1 METKNKTRKI
11 IFAIAVILVVAGLG
25 SLFVNLGMNWFNG
38 LDKPSQWIYNFVI
51 PIMWTIIYL
60 LACVVLYL
68 WINNGKLP
76 TNILVLLIVNGA
88 LNVLWCL
95 VFFTLH
101 LTFLGNVV
109 IVINTIMAI
118 LLVCQIFKHNNFYGY
133 LLSIYPVWLCL
144 ATTLNLAC
152 WILN

>member
-1 METKNKTRKI
+1 MKTKTSKI
-11 IFAIAVILVVAGLG
+11 IISIISVLVVAGLG
-25 SLFVNLGMNWFNG
+25 SLFVNLGMDWFNS
-38 LDKPSQWIYNFVI
+38 LAKPSQWIYNFII

-60 LACVVLYL
+60 ATCVVLYL
-68 WINNGKLP
+68 WISNGDISTKVA
-76 TNILVLLIVNGA
+76 VLFVINGI

-95 VFFTLH
+95 IFFTMH

-109 IVINTIMAI
+109 IVANTIFAVV
-118 LLVCQIFKHNNFYGY
+118 LLYQIFKYNEFYGY
-133 LLSIYPVWLCL
+133 LLSIYPIWLCL

>member
-1 METKNKTRKI
+1 MEKLSKTSKI
-11 IFAIAVILVVAGLG
+11 IIAIASVVVVAVLG
-25 SLFVNLGMNWFNG
+25 TVFVNLGMDWFNS
-38 LDKPSQWIYNFVI
+38 LVKPSQWIYNFII
-51 PIMWTIIYL
+51 PVMWTVIYL
-60 LACVVLYL
+60 AAIVVLYL
-68 WINNGKLP
+68 WISNGKLP
-76 TNILVLLIVNGA
+76 TNITVLFIINGI

-95 VFFTLH
+95 VFFTLK

-118 LLVCQIFKHNNFYGY
+118 VLLYQIFKYNNFYGY

>member
-1 METKNKTRKI
+1 MEKLSKTSKI
-11 IFAIAVILVVAGLG
+11 IIAIASVVIVAVLG
-25 SLFVNLGMNWFNG
+25 TVFVNLGMDWFNG
-38 LDKPSQWIYNFVI
+38 LVKPTQWIYNFVI
-51 PIMWTIIYL
+51 PVMWTLIYL
-60 LACVVLYL
+60 LAIVVLYL

-76 TNILVLLIVNGA
+76 TNILVLFVVNGI

-95 VFFTLH
+95 VFFTLK

-118 LLVCQIFKHNNFYGY
+118 VLIYQIFKYNNFYGY
-133 LLSIYPVWLCL
+133 LLSIYPFWLCL